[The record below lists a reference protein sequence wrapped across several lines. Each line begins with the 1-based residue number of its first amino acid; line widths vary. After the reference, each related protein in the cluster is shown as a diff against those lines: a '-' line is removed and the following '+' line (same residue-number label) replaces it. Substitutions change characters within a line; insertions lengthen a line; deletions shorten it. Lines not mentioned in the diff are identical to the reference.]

1 MNDPKKVVKIIAIVV
16 FIICIICIAL
26 LYMLKQ
32 QENNTDMQVTEGDTL
47 NVEYVTE
54 KLRDPTTFFAIE
66 DYIQKDFEEKFVA
79 KDMNVLSGE
88 RIDSYAIYG
97 EKIDET
103 LNEVQKM
110 YFIFRKKKKKMTY
123 DIEELNESYNNI
135 NEINLET
142 NIQEIQNDGTNAFEA
157 ETVTSEQMCRI
168 YLEDFTQLELNNPEE
183 AYNLID
189 EEYKKERFPT
199 FEDYQKYIEGYKDVI
214 QTGALYQYA
223 TDYKDDYTEYILVDN
238 YGTSYTVKETS
249 VMNYTIKLD
258 NYTIKV
264 DNYNEDYIKLSDENK
279 VQSNVYIFLQ
289 MINTKDYLHAY
300 ELLDD
305 TFKNN
310 NFDTLDKFE
319 EYIKQNFFSFNYN
332 STEVDV
338 TQEGEYYIYE
348 STIRN
353 NAGNTAESKR
363 LTVIMKLLEGTDFVM
378 SFSIE
383 NT

>member
-110 YFIFRKKKKKMTY
+110 YFIFRIDIENMTY

-142 NIQEIQNDGTNAFEA
+142 NIQEIQKDGANSFEA

>member
-1 MNDPKKVVKIIAIVV
+1 MSNPKKIVKIIAIVV
-16 FIICIICIAL
+16 LIICIICIAL
-26 LYMLKQ
+26 LYILKQ
-32 QENNTDMQVTEGDTL
+32 QENNTDTQVTEGDTL

-103 LNEVQKM
+103 LNEVQEM
-110 YFIFRKKKKKMTY
+110 YFIFRIDIENMTY

-142 NIQEIQNDGTNAFEA
+142 NIQEIQNDGTNSFEA

>member
-110 YFIFRKKKKKMTY
+110 YFIFRIDIENMTY

-142 NIQEIQNDGTNAFEA
+142 NIQEIQNDGTNSFEA

-383 NT
+383 NI

>member
-110 YFIFRKKKKKMTY
+110 YFIFRIDIEKMTY

>member
-110 YFIFRKKKKKMTY
+110 YFIFRIDIENMTY

>member
-1 MNDPKKVVKIIAIVV
+1 MNDSKKVVKIIAIVV

-32 QENNTDMQVTEGDTL
+32 QDNNTDMQVTEGDTL

-110 YFIFRKKKKKMTY
+110 YFIFRIDIENMTY

>member
-1 MNDPKKVVKIIAIVV
+1 MNDSKKVVKIIAIVV

-103 LNEVQKM
+103 LNEVQEM
-110 YFIFRKKKKKMTY
+110 YFIFRIDIENMTY

-142 NIQEIQNDGTNAFEA
+142 NIQEIQKDGANSFEA

>member
-26 LYMLKQ
+26 LHMLKQ
-32 QENNTDMQVTEGDTL
+32 QDNNTDMQVTEGDTL

-88 RIDSYAIYG
+88 RIDSYAVCG
-97 EKIDET
+97 EKTDEVS
-103 LNEVQKM
+103 NNVQKM
-110 YFIFRKKKKKMTY
+110 YFIFRIDIENMTY

-142 NIQEIQNDGTNAFEA
+142 NIQEIQNDGTNSFEA

>member
-103 LNEVQKM
+103 LNEVQEM
-110 YFIFRKKKKKMTY
+110 YFIFRIDIENMTY

-142 NIQEIQNDGTNAFEA
+142 NIQEIQKDGANSFEA